1 MDTIDKW
8 FKLAKQYRDN
18 TKRKVKSNIR
28 LEPNPMKMIED
39 LDKMMDHE
47 LLRRCSGKNECNVG
61 NGYHKCKE
69 CRFGIKC
76 RMIVHH
82 IQYMR
87 HDGFDET
94 DFLELLE
101 LF

>member
-1 MDTIDKW
+1 
-8 FKLAKQYRDN
+8 
-18 TKRKVKSNIR
+18 
-28 LEPNPMKMIED
+28 MKMIED
-39 LDKMMDHE
+39 LDKMIYHE